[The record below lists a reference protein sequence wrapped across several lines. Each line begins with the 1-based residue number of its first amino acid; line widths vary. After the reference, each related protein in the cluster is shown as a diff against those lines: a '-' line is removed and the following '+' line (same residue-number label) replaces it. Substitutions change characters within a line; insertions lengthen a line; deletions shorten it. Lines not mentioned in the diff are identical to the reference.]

1 MNYNK
6 KFRTNT
12 MKFIMQ
18 NFRNKIQ
25 NYCGAF
31 GKQ

>member
-6 KFRTNT
+6 KVRTNT

-18 NFRNKIQ
+18 NCRNKIQ
-25 NYCGAF
+25 NYSGTF
-31 GKQ
+31 GKH

>member
-6 KFRTNT
+6 KIRTNT
-12 MKFIMQ
+12 MKFITQ
-18 NFRNKIQ
+18 NLKNKMQ

>member
-6 KFRTNT
+6 KVRTNT

-18 NFRNKIQ
+18 NCRNQIQ
-25 NYCGAF
+25 NYSGTF
-31 GKQ
+31 GKH

>member
-25 NYCGAF
+25 NYSGAF